1 MRNIDTYISEALIG
15 RMKGEEGRTIG
26 TEEMEEEILWSMIK
40 WMYLRPDSHKVMTI
54 RREEDTFIIDMTKI
68 YQAIVIRD
76 AKRPFPT
83 LDIRL
88 EGRQED
94 CPALYLQMPSLRGDD
109 ARLLC
114 KTMSGMIFGDISL
127 PNKMKDIS
135 DFEFNVMLDKGGRAM
150 LMYNDDP
157 TASAVRINNGTIWL
171 HGPGKKP
178 PMYMYMMSSL
188 TGDDVYIKGKTPGAA
203 NYFARYISKDYSC
216 QSDNLIEEAAREVAE
231 QMDPAKIPHDY
242 DAYIKE
248 GSQFLK
254 MLDKEVHC
262 PWSRSWTD
270 AYEFKLH
277 IWGSDK
283 SQAELSRSSS
293 IGNRFRIDLL
303 PSDELYWKMEKEAAA
318 KITASKSINK

>member
-1 MRNIDTYISEALIG
+1 MRNIDTYINEALVG

-26 TEEMEEEILWSMIK
+26 SEGMEEEILWSMIK

-54 RREEDTFIIDMTKI
+54 RREEDTFIINMTKI
-68 YQAIVIRD
+68 YQAIVIKD
-76 AKRPFPT
+76 VKRPFPT
-83 LDIRL
+83 LNIRL
-88 EGRQED
+88 EGRQKD
-94 CPALYLQMPSLRGDD
+94 CPDLYLQMPSLKGDD
-109 ARLLC
+109 ARLIC
-114 KTMSGMIFGDISL
+114 RTMSGMIFGDINL

-135 DFEFNVMLDKGGRAM
+135 DFEFNVTLDKGSRTM

-178 PMYMYMMSSL
+178 PKFMYMMSSL
-188 TGDDVYIKGKTPGAA
+188 TGDDVYIKGKTPEVTD
-203 NYFARYISKDYSC
+203 YFARYISKDYSC
-216 QSDNLIEEAAREVAE
+216 QSDNLIEEAARVIAE
-231 QMDPAKIPHDY
+231 QMDPEKIPHNY

-248 GSQFLK
+248 DSRFLK

-270 AYEFKLH
+270 AYEFRLH
-277 IWGSDK
+277 IWGSDN
-283 SQAELSRSSS
+283 SQAQLFRSSG
-293 IGNRFRIDLL
+293 IGNKFEIDLQ

-318 KITASKSINK
+318 KITTSKSINK